1 MPTPVSI
8 HMPLLQTSLS
18 TNFQSYLTFHPDHW
32 PTGHA
37 ICHCPWIHIYFKFR
51 LLLFPYKMDDQV
63 HYSTLYPLEDL
74 PFPLS
79 FKATSEGTVE
89 KPLSISSLH
98 LHSEWT
104 HLQSKPRLFSPPSVG
119 HAQSPIQ
126 LCVWAEEGHWSDS
139 GRYHVSGVLFMQLSC
154 ALWSCLC
161 SVLDVAPF
169 KIMDCLSYDL
179 VDRPQLMMGCFTA
192 WSLGDHWQAFCLY

>member
-1 MPTPVSI
+1 M
-8 HMPLLQTSLS
+8 
-18 TNFQSYLTFHPDHW
+18 LTFDAFHAHSCVYPHVSTPDLLVYKLPILFNLPSRPLANW
-32 PTGHA
+32 P
-37 ICHCPWIHIYFKFR
+37 CYLPLPRIHIYSKFR

-74 PFPLS
+74 LFPLS

-119 HAQSPIQ
+119 HAQSPTQ
-126 LCVWAEEGHWSDS
+126 LCV
-139 GRYHVSGVLFMQLSC
+139 
-154 ALWSCLC
+154 
-161 SVLDVAPF
+161 
-169 KIMDCLSYDL
+169 
-179 VDRPQLMMGCFTA
+179 
-192 WSLGDHWQAFCLY
+192 